1 MHTTDFLAKAGSPG
15 KKTPNKKKPAET
27 KTTPKSVKLEP
38 EPGPSS
44 DPKPGKIIHLQNK
57 INIEE
62 FFLFLSRMYPAVY
75 AYMWYCIAS
84 ETGEKSVSGECVAGL
99 YFLCDHHIN

>member
-57 INIEE
+57 INMEE
-62 FFLFLSRMYPAVY
+62 FFSFSFKNVSCCT
-75 AYMWYCIAS
+75 CIH
-84 ETGEKSVSGECVAGL
+84 VVL
-99 YFLCDHHIN
+99 YGQ